1 MAMTPTIPSLS
12 GLGTTILGFIVIFII
27 YLLVMGFVLYVAGRL
42 IVGRRVTF
50 GEAIGIAGAATFL
63 VTIAIVFLLP
73 IIGIYALLV
82 GALIFLL
89 LVKHYFRT
97 GWLRAI
103 AVGIVSVIILIIVIF
118 ILGLLALGALFV
130 LPRFF

>member
-1 MAMTPTIPSLS
+1 LAAIPDISGLS
-12 GLGTTILGFIVIFII
+12 GTIIGFVVLFIV
-27 YLLVMGFVLYVAGRL
+27 YLLIMGFVLYVAGRI

-50 GEAIGIAGAATFL
+50 GEALGIAGTATFL

-73 IIGIYALLV
+73 ILHIYAFLV

-97 GWLRAI
+97 GWLHAI
-103 AVGIVSVIILIIVIF
+103 GVAITAIIVLIIVV
-118 ILGLLALGALFV
+118 ILLGIIALGALFA
-130 LPRFF
+130 LPKFF